1 MNVTGISNLTDTY
14 IQSILSS
21 FKSSNSNSSSK
32 GSGVDASSL
41 TLPQDGNAQLSP
53 FAQVMSTLQQLQ
65 QSNPTQYR
73 QVTSQIA
80 TNLQSAAQTAT
91 TDGNTT
97 LANQLN
103 QLATDFTNASQ
114 NNTLPNVQDLAQAM
128 GGGHGHHHHM
138 SSGSSTSGSSS
149 STDSTTSSTTGTTSS
164 NSTTAELNQ
173 LLAAFMSNSASSSQ
187 SSSLDPFSII
197 SNTLCSAGISLGQ

>member
-1 MNVTGISNLTDTY
+1 MNVTGISNLNDTY

-21 FKSSNSNSSSK
+21 LSSSSSTSNSK
-32 GSGVDASSL
+32 GSGVAASSL

-53 FAQVMSTLQQLQ
+53 FAEVMSALQQLQ
-65 QSNPTQYR
+65 QSNPTQYQ

-80 TNLQSAAQTAT
+80 TNLQSAAKTAT

-97 LANQLN
+97 LATQLN

-138 SSGSSTSGSSS
+138 SSGSSTAGSSS
-149 STDSTTSSTTGTTSS
+149 STDSTTSSTTGASS
-164 NSTTAELNQ
+164 STTELNQ
-173 LLAAFMSNSASSSQ
+173 LLAAFMTNSGSSSQ

-197 SNTLCSAGISLGQ
+197 ANTLSSAGISLGQ

>member
-21 FKSSNSNSSSK
+21 FKSSKSTSSSK

-97 LANQLN
+97 MANQLN

-114 NNTLPNVQDLAQAM
+114 NNTLPNVQDLAQAL
-128 GGGHGHHHHM
+128 GVGQGRHHHV
-138 SSGSSTSGSSS
+138 SSGSSSTGSGS
-149 STDSTTSSTTGTTSS
+149 STDSTTGSTTGSTGSS
-164 NSTTAELNQ
+164 SSTADLDQ
-173 LLAAFMSNSASSSQ
+173 LLAAFMTNSASSSQ
-187 SSSLDPFSII
+187 SSLDPFSIVT
-197 SNTLCSAGISLGQ
+197 NTLSSAGIRSGQ